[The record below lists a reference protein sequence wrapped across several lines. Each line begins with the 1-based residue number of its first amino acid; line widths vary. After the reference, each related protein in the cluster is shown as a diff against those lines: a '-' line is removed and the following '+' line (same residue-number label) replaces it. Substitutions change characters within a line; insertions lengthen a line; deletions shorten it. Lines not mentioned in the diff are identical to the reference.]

1 MFYYIHVSRSPQEKR
16 QILFPR
22 SSGEPRRRVHRAPA
36 LPGVYFFWGAPRR
49 ARGKRPLLYV
59 GKAANLRSRLR
70 SYFTP
75 AVDLPPAK
83 RALLR
88 GAKRLT
94 WRTTTNDIE
103 ALIEEARLV
112 KARRPKYNVLLRD
125 DKNYFFVGFTKEA
138 LPRVLLTHQPGKG
151 NQYLGPFTDGG
162 AIKRTLRLLR
172 RIFPYATHPGFPKRC
187 LEYDL
192 GLCPIEPTTND
203 KQPTAMFVKQ
213 YRKNIRAIKEVLT
226 GKRQTLLRRLVREM
240 RRAAA
245 TDDFEMAAKR
255 RDEIRGL
262 EKVFAHRTIVGGAEH
277 LLVPSD
283 VPLGIRK
290 RLAAIPPIRIEGYD
304 IANLAYGKAA
314 TGSMVVFTNGK
325 ADPAAYRHFRI
336 RGVRG
341 ANDVAMITEV
351 LTRRARHTEWPRPD
365 IILVDGGK
373 PQLHAA
379 RTALAASRGD
389 APSSLLIALAKQKE
403 ELYLENRTTPLRLS
417 KRQPF
422 LQLLMHVRDE
432 AHRFARRY
440 HFRLRTLDK

>member
-1 MFYYIHVSRSPQEKR
+1 MVSTTLNQQVR
-16 QILFPR
+16 
-22 SSGEPRRRVHRAPA
+22 RAPL
-36 LPGVYFFWGAPRR
+36 LPGVYFFKDRR
-49 ARGKRPLLYV
+49 SRILYI
-59 GKAANLRSRLR
+59 GKATNLRSRLR
-70 SYFTP
+70 SYFAP

-88 GAKRLT
+88 EAKRLT
-94 WRTTTNDIE
+94 WQTTANDIE

-138 LPRVLLTHQPGKG
+138 LPCVLLTHQPKKD
-151 NQYLGPFTDGG
+151 NHYLGPFTDGG

-192 GLCPIEPTTND
+192 GLCPIEPTTSD
-203 KQPTAMFVKQ
+203 KQPTEMFVKQ

-226 GKRQTLLRRLVREM
+226 GKRQTLLHRLVREM

-245 TDDFEMAAKR
+245 ANDFETAAKR

-262 EKVFAHRTIVGGAEH
+262 ERVFAHRNIVNRREH
-277 LLVPSD
+277 LLALSD
-283 VPLGIRK
+283 IPRALRQHLGE
-290 RLAAIPPIRIEGYD
+290 PPARVEGYD
-304 IANLAYGKAA
+304 IANLARGKAA

-325 ADPAAYRHFRI
+325 PDPAAYRQFRI
-336 RGVRG
+336 RNVRG
-341 ANDVAMITEV
+341 ANDVAMLAEV
-351 LTRRARHTEWPRPD
+351 LRRRLNHPEWPPPD
-365 IILVDGGK
+365 LVLIDGGK
-373 PQLHAA
+373 PQFN
-379 RTALAASRGD
+379 TAHTVLNAWATRKRISTPVVLG
-389 APSSLLIALAKQKE
+389 LAKRLE
-403 ELYLENRTTPLRLS
+403 ELYLPGRATPLRLS

-440 HFRLRTLDK
+440 HMRLRTLDK